1 MNIILICIKDSNF
14 YAILTNE
21 ELFSKKPNLCKAGDK
36 YKKTSELFG
45 VLGDYP
51 YLCQKNE

>member
-1 MNIILICIKDSNF
+1 MKNYF
-14 YAILTNE
+14 R
-21 ELFSKKPNLCKAGDK
+21 KKTNLCKACDK